1 MRATKERASTAS
13 ARPAPALRASAIEK
27 RLPARTSAGSPRQTA
42 LAEAASPD
50 EVSSHGWHAA
60 LPATAV
66 AIAAKARC
74 RRPGLLAQRTEDAI
88 SRGRDA
94 PNLPRRVGDATAF
107 SDVRRE
113 LHPGVAAL
121 VDGERVGGHRHRQA
135 DAVETERTGGVR
147 PAEDVGGRLRGAA
160 RRWARLRGRGA
171 AIAVD
176 DADARVGCHHHR
188 LAEADGDLVSRVE
201 RPAEAAVV
209 VEDGRVRDR
218 LGRARAAEDRRLD
231 LLRVD
236 KGACRVL
243 QADLIAPEAA

>member
-88 SRGRDA
+88 SRSRDA
-94 PNLPRRVGDATAF
+94 PDLSCRIGDATALG
-107 SDVRRE
+107 DIRRE
-113 LHPGVAAL
+113 LDAWVAAL
-121 VDGERVGGHRHRQA
+121 IDGERIGGHRDRQA
-135 DAVETERTGGVR
+135 EPVEAQDARGVR
-147 PAEDVGGRLRGAA
+147 
-160 RRWARLRGRGA
+160 
-171 AIAVD
+171 
-176 DADARVGCHHHR
+176 
-188 LAEADGDLVSRVE
+188 
-201 RPAEAAVV
+201 
-209 VEDGRVRDR
+209 
-218 LGRARAAEDRRLD
+218 
-231 LLRVD
+231 
-236 KGACRVL
+236 
-243 QADLIAPEAA
+243 